1 MNCNPVSLPKELAA
15 QTGCNDLKLVPFVD
29 FTDAR
34 NGGQSNCIGVVDQRA
49 QNSRLTAPGH
59 ALLCVLSKVFGDNYY
74 SA

>member
-1 MNCNPVSLPKELAA
+1 MRLGVSVMVTKVSNWNRLRAS
-15 QTGCNDLKLVPFVD
+15 VD

>member
-1 MNCNPVSLPKELAA
+1 MSVMVTKVSNWNRLRAS
-15 QTGCNDLKLVPFVD
+15 VD

-59 ALLCVLSKVFGDNYY
+59 ALRSALGQCHFG
-74 SA
+74 ALVAKTGCT